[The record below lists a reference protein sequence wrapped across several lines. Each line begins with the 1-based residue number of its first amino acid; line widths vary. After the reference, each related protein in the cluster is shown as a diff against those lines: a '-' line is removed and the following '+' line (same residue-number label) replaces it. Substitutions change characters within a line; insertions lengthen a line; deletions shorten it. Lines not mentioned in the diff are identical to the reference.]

1 MKNSKI
7 GKVIKP
13 ANTNPWPHE
22 ERVAMILARAGYRVE
37 FIPKSGVKTAD
48 ILLNRTEFE
57 IKSPISPKIKAVE
70 RNLARASKQSPNI
83 IFDSSRMKNV
93 RDELILKQLI
103 VRLKAGKG
111 IKKIIFINKRDKIVD
126 VNELI

>member
-83 IFDSSRMKNV
+83 IFDSSRMKKCT
-93 RDELILKQLI
+93 R
-103 VRLKAGKG
+103 
-111 IKKIIFINKRDKIVD
+111 
-126 VNELI
+126 